1 MFFMHCLCMIWALG
15 ECCGHGQCVPSQ
27 YFEEKSNSRILYLI
41 FWQFLRICIKLLT
54 DGAYPHDCSRLFIT
68 IFLDSTF
75 PHNGHCHWHHR
86 NHHTPTHHNQLQHH
100 WTPSHL
106 FKNWKL
112 LSSWL
117 QLQKS
122 SAAVTN
128 VILLHLKKKTWR
140 HVQKKVTEERIQIN
154 AISVTLPPL
163 NLWNEHA

>member
-1 MFFMHCLCMIWALG
+1 MFFYALFLHDVG
-15 ECCGHGQCVPSQ
+15 PGWVLWTRTVCSITTFQRKKQLKNIVFDFLTISP
-27 YFEEKSNSRILYLI
+27 YLYKTA
-41 FWQFLRICIKLLT
+41 IKQM
-54 DGAYPHDCSRLFIT
+54 AHIPKARLFIT

-75 PHNGHCHWHHR
+75 PHNGHCHCHHR

-140 HVQKKVTEERIQIN
+140 HVQKKSHRGEN
-154 AISVTLPPL
+154 P
-163 NLWNEHA
+163 NKCN